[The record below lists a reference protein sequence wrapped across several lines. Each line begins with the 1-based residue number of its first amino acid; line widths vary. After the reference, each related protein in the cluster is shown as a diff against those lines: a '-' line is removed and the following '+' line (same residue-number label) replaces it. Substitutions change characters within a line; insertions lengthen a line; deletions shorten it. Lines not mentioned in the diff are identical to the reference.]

1 LDLTTPP
8 PGMMIPKFG
17 GPQVKMKQNI
27 NLTLIAI
34 LTIATLEAIALMK
47 GIDGAAFGIVIAVI
61 AGLAGYKIKPPA
73 KPSA

>member
-1 LDLTTPP
+1 
-8 PGMMIPKFG
+8 
-17 GPQVKMKQNI
+17 MKQNI

-61 AGLAGYKIKPPA
+61 AGLAGYKIKAPT